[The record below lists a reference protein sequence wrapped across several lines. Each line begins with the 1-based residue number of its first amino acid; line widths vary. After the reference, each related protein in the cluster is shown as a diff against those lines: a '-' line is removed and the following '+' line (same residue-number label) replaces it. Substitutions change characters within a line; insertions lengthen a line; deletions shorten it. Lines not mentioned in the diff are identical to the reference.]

1 MNSRFFGPCAMSFD
15 NPCEPFI
22 LILTCF
28 AMICHLATLSRL
40 IFFTVLSSSL
50 TNAENIKQQV
60 EISARF
66 FDGDDRLS
74 APRVTTPLGQE
85 ATISVG
91 QEGLIG
97 QETKNEE
104 VFSGIILSVTPT
116 VSDGKILLEGYVF
129 VGEGKLEGEDGIKSQ
144 AKVVLANLQKG
155 SGDGQRQKKQRSFA
169 DQVEMRGMFRLKGKP
184 PRISLQLKDGASFW
198 IELGQTRG
206 GIKLVYVDLSDA
218 ESHAIL
224 EKDGR
229 FARIDLNTEK
239 VSDIDSLIP
248 LKGGGSVFFKEVI
261 PGKSTN
267 LSLAKPNGEKILVA
281 LSVGI
286 VEP

>member
-22 LILTCF
+22 LILTCS
-28 AMICHLATLSRL
+28 AMIRHLATLSRL

-74 APRVTTPLGQE
+74 APRVITPLGQE
-85 ATISVG
+85 ATVSVG

-97 QETKNEE
+97 QKTKNEE
-104 VFSGIILSVTPT
+104 VLSGIILSVTPT
-116 VSDGKILLEGYVF
+116 VSDGKILLEGFVF

-144 AKVVLANLQKG
+144 AKEALANLNQG
-155 SGDGQRQKKQRSFA
+155 LSEGRKKEKPPVFA
-169 DQVEMRGMFRLKGKP
+169 DQVEMRGMFRVTGKP

-198 IELGQTRG
+198 IELGQTRS
-206 GIKLVYVDLSDA
+206 GIKLYHVDLNDA
-218 ESHAIL
+218 EPHAIL

-229 FARIDLNTEK
+229 FARIDLKTEK

-248 LKGGGSVFFKEVI
+248 LEGGGSAFIKAVALGRI
-261 PGKSTN
+261 TN
-267 LSLAKPNGEKILVA
+267 LPVLKPDGEKILVE

-286 VEP
+286 VDP

>member
-1 MNSRFFGPCAMSFD
+1 
-15 NPCEPFI
+15 
-22 LILTCF
+22 
-28 AMICHLATLSRL
+28 MIRHLATLSRL
-40 IFFTVLSSSL
+40 ILFTVLSSSL
-50 TNAENIKQQV
+50 SNAENIKQQV

-74 APRVTTPLGQE
+74 APRVITPLGQE

-91 QEGLIG
+91 REAFIDQEGI
-97 QETKNEE
+97 KEE
-104 VFSGIILSVTPT
+104 VFSGITFSVTPT
-116 VSDGKILLEGYVF
+116 ISEGKILLEGFAF
-129 VGEGKLEGEDGIKSQ
+129 VGEGKLVGEDGIKSQ
-144 AKVVLANLQKG
+144 AKNALADLKKV
-155 SGDGQRQKKQRSFA
+155 SGDDQRQEKQPAFA
-169 DQVEMRGMFRLKGKP
+169 DQLEMRGMFRMKGKP

-229 FARIDLNTEK
+229 FARIDLKTEK

-248 LKGGGSVFFKEVI
+248 LKGGGSVFLKEFI

-267 LSLAKPNGEKILVA
+267 LSLAKPNGEKILVK
-281 LSVGI
+281 LSVRI
-286 VEP
+286 VES

>member
-1 MNSRFFGPCAMSFD
+1 MSFD

-22 LILTCF
+22 IILTCS
-28 AMICHLATLSRL
+28 AMIRHLATFSRVIL
-40 IFFTVLSSSL
+40 FTVLSSGL

-60 EISARF
+60 QISARF
-66 FDGDDRLS
+66 YDGDDVLS
-74 APRVTTPLGQE
+74 APRVTTLSGQE
-85 ATISVG
+85 ATIS
-91 QEGLIG
+91 IG
-97 QETKNEE
+97 QEVYVNQKGIKEE
-104 VFSGIILSVTPT
+104 VFSGFMFSVTPT
-116 VSDGKILLEGYVF
+116 ISEGKILLEGYAF
-129 VGEGKLEGEDGIKSQ
+129 AGEGKLEGEDGIKSQ
-144 AKVVLANLQKG
+144 ANNALADLKKG
-155 SGDGQRQKKQRSFA
+155 SGDDQRQKKQSSFV
-169 DQVEMRGMFRLKGKP
+169 DQVEMRGMFRMKGKP

-248 LKGGGSVFFKEVI
+248 LKGGGSVFSKEVI
-261 PGKSTN
+261 PGESTN